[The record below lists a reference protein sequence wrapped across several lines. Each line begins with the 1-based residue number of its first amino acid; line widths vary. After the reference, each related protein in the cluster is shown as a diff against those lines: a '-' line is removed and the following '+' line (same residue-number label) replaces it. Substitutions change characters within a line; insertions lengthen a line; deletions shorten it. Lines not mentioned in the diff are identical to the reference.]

1 MKSSIKNIIIFSLG
15 AFTGGAVTWCFIK
28 NKYEQLA
35 NDEIESVKSSF
46 HHAVQAVEKYQGG
59 NEPEDVVQDE
69 KEIPRKKSSAS
80 DAVPYNTFF
89 GDTEKTS
96 LSRNGSEHP
105 YIISPDFFGEYEDY
119 EPITLIYY
127 ADGILA
133 DEDGDVIDDVNE
145 VVGLDSLSHFGEYE
159 DDTVFIRNDILKC
172 DYEVLRDERN
182 YSDIAKTMPRK
193 L

>member
-1 MKSSIKNIIIFSLG
+1 MNSSIKNIIIFSLG
-15 AFTGGAVTWCFIK
+15 AFAGGAVTWCFIK

-59 NEPEDVVQDE
+59 NEPDDVVHDE
-69 KEIPRKKSSAS
+69 KEISRKKTPAS

-89 GDTEKTS
+89 GDTAKQ
-96 LSRNGSEHP
+96 NGSERP
-105 YIISPDFFGEYEDY
+105 YVISPDFFGEYEGY

-133 DEDGDVIDDVNE
+133 DEDGDVIDDANE
-145 VVGLDSLSHFGEYE
+145 IVGLDSLSHFGEYE
-159 DDTVFIRNDILKC
+159 DDTVFVRNDILKC
-172 DYEVLRDERN
+172 DYEILRDERN
-182 YSDIAKTMPRK
+182 YSDIAKTMPKK